1 MIQLAGYFA
10 VLLHAIALAG
20 MAASLGGLV
29 FCVLVLRPLAGDAHP
44 GVAAVLR
51 LGRVGIWTAVLC
63 FLAVILLAPWG
74 LAEDDHSWPIVEYL
88 GTGFAQMSLVRLGL
102 GVLFGFA
109 LTALGRQPGAPARWG
124 LAGATGLAF
133 ALSGAWLVH
142 AVSRLSEVV
151 PLMLAT
157 LVHQFAALI
166 WVGSV
171 FALVACAGARRS
183 QDPLWPRLLARF
195 SPLGM
200 ACVAALV
207 AAGVFVATRYVG
219 DWASLIGTNYGIM
232 VLAKLILLAI
242 ALTLAALNFHHTR
255 RWRAGGNPQ
264 AVGRVLP
271 IYIEAELVALVAVML
286 LGASL
291 AATPPATDL
300 TGERASLAEV
310 IDTLA
315 PKTPR
320 LLPPTR
326 EALMA
331 DHASS
336 LDFFNPATEMDKA
349 HSNFNHNI
357 SGLLLLLI
365 AGVAVLDRL
374 KIARWARHWPLLF
387 LPFALL
393 LQVIVE
399 PTGWPLGD
407 EGFFAPLKNPSVVQ
421 HRLASLLPLF
431 IGLMEWRVQT
441 GALAN
446 TRWRYTF
453 PSLCFLGAA
462 VLLTHTHVATG
473 LKAEFL
479 IEVSHAGIAL
489 FAVLAGIGRWL
500 ELRLPPPAPRL
511 TGVLWTGSLMAIGF
525 LLLFYRET

>member
-10 VLLHAIALAG
+10 VLLHALALAG

-29 FCVLVLRPLAGDAHP
+29 FCLLVLRPLAGHDHP
-44 GVAAVLR
+44 ALAAVLR
-51 LGRVGIWTAVLC
+51 LGRIGIWTAVVCL
-63 FLAVILLAPWG
+63 LAVILLAPWG
-74 LAEDDHSWPIVEYL
+74 LAEDDQSWPIVEYL
-88 GTGFAQMSLVRLGL
+88 GTGFAQMSLLRLGL
-102 GVLFGFA
+102 ALVFA
-109 LTALGRQPGAPARWG
+109 LALWALGRRPAAARRWWVAS
-124 LAGATGLAF
+124 LLGLAF

-142 AVSRLSEVV
+142 AVSRLSDVA
-151 PLMLAT
+151 PLMVAT
-157 LVHQFAALI
+157 LTHQFAALI

-171 FALVACAGARRS
+171 FSLVACAGARRAA
-183 QDPLWPRLLARF
+183 DPLWPQLLARF

-200 ACVAALV
+200 GCVAALLC
-207 AAGVFVATRYVG
+207 AGVFVASHYVG

-232 VLAKLILLAI
+232 VLAKLFLLGL
-242 ALTLAALNFHHTR
+242 ALTLAGLNFLHTR
-255 RWRAGGNPQ
+255 RWRMGADTG

-300 TGERASLAEV
+300 TGERASFAEV
-310 IDTLA
+310 IETLA
-315 PKTPR
+315 PKLPR
-320 LLPPTR
+320 LVPPTR

-349 HSNFNHNI
+349 QSNFNHNV

-374 KIARWARHWPLLF
+374 KVARWARHWPLLF
-387 LPFALL
+387 LPFAVL
-393 LQVIVE
+393 LQIIVE
-399 PTGWPLGD
+399 PTGWPMGH
-407 EGFFAPLKNPSVVQ
+407 EGFFEPLKNPSVVQ

-453 PSLCFLGAA
+453 PGLCFLGAA

-473 LKAEFL
+473 LKSEFL

-511 TGVLWTGSLMAIGF
+511 AGVLWTGSLMAIGL